1 MQLFLMLQEL
11 LSKDLC
17 FINRCTY
24 LDYNFFLTIKKSKV
38 KKEKLKT
45 KGRKHNLFL

>member
-1 MQLFLMLQEL
+1 MQLFFMLQEL

-24 LDYNFFLTIKKSKV
+24 LDYNFFLTIKKKQSKEG
-38 KKEKLKT
+38 KIE
-45 KGRKHNLFL
+45 N

>member
-1 MQLFLMLQEL
+1 MLQEL

-45 KGRKHNLFL
+45 NERKHNLFL

>member
-24 LDYNFFLTIKKSKV
+24 LDYNFFNYKKSKV

-45 KGRKHNLFL
+45 NERKHNLFL